1 MFGKIDAKP
10 ALKEKSVNRRE
21 IIMGGVRPIVLILR
35 VRVGGGDGTH
45 NPQQPAQM
53 FVWR

>member
-1 MFGKIDAKP
+1 
-10 ALKEKSVNRRE
+10 
-21 IIMGGVRPIVLILR
+21 MGGVRPIVLILR

-45 NPQQPAQM
+45 NPRQPAQM